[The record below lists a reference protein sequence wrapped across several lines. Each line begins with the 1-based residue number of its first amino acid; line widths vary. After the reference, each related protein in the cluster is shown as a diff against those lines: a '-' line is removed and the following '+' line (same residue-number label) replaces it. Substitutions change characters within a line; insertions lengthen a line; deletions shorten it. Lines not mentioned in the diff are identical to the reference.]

1 MTPQPHT
8 PQPPSLFNGG
18 GAATMA
24 PTLGSN
30 ASMREARTLM
40 DLMYD
45 GFYML
50 LLLRAKQGPADAEA
64 FRSHIKEFL
73 TSVERGATRLQ
84 SSAEDVHLCKY
95 AFCATVDELI
105 LMSKFS
111 ARDAWQRQPLQLQ
124 FFGEQL
130 AGEQF
135 FVKLEALRR
144 EGAARI
150 QILEVFHMCLLMGFQ
165 GKYIIEGS
173 EKLNYL
179 TSRLGDEIAHL
190 KGTRAAFAPHWAPPD
205 QISNK
210 LKNEIPLWVV
220 ASVFALLG
228 LLAFTGLRWQL
239 GRATRADLA
248 PYQEVV
254 KLAPQAAHITITL
267 P

>member
-1 MTPQPHT
+1 MNAPAH
-8 PQPPSLFNGG
+8 QPPSLFNAG
-18 GAATMA
+18 TPNTLT
-24 PTLGSN
+24 PTSGSTP
-30 ASMREARTLM
+30 REARTLL

-45 GFYML
+45 GFYL
-50 LLLRAKQGPADAEA
+50 LFLLRAKQGPSDAEA

-73 TSVERGATRLQ
+73 TSLERGATKLG

-105 LMSKFS
+105 LMSHFKV
-111 ARDAWQRQPLQLQ
+111 RDAWQRQPLQLQ

-165 GKYIIEGS
+165 GKYLIEGS

-179 TSRLGDEIAHL
+179 TARLGDEIAHL
-190 KGTRAAFAPHWAPPD
+190 KGSRAAFAPHWAPPD
-205 QISNK
+205 QVTNR
-210 LKNEIPLWVV
+210 LKNEVPLWVI

-228 LLAFTGLRWQL
+228 VLAFTGLRWQL
-239 GRATRADLA
+239 SRSTEKDLA

-254 KLAPQAAHITITL
+254 KLAPQAAHVTITL

>member
-1 MTPQPHT
+1 MNAQAT
-8 PQPPSLFNGG
+8 QPPSLFNAG
-18 GAATMA
+18 GASPLT
-24 PTLGSN
+24 PTSGSTP
-30 ASMREARTLM
+30 REARTLL

-45 GFYML
+45 GFYL
-50 LLLRAKQGPADAEA
+50 LFLLRAKQGPSDADT

-73 TSVERGATRLQ
+73 TGLERGATKLG

-105 LMSKFS
+105 LMSQFKV
-111 ARDAWQRQPLQLQ
+111 RDAWQRQPLQLQ

-144 EGAARI
+144 EGVSRI

-165 GKYIIEGS
+165 GKYLIEGS

-179 TSRLGDEIAHL
+179 TARLGDEIAHL
-190 KGTRAAFAPHWAPPD
+190 KGSRAAFAPHWAPPD
-205 QISNK
+205 QVTNR
-210 LKNEIPLWVV
+210 LKNEVPLWVIG
-220 ASVFALLG
+220 SVFALLG
-228 LLAFTGLRWQL
+228 VLAFTGLRWQL
-239 GRATRADLA
+239 SRNTERDLA
-248 PYQEVV
+248 AYQEVV
-254 KLAPQAAHITITL
+254 KLAPQAAHVTITL

>member
-1 MTPQPHT
+1 MNAQAT
-8 PQPPSLFNGG
+8 QPPSLFNAG
-18 GAATMA
+18 GASPLK
-24 PTLGSN
+24 PTSGSTP
-30 ASMREARTLM
+30 REARTLL

-45 GFYML
+45 GFYL
-50 LLLRAKQGPADAEA
+50 LFLLRAKQGPSDADT

-73 TSVERGATRLQ
+73 TGLERGATKLG

-105 LMSKFS
+105 LMSQFKV
-111 ARDAWQRQPLQLQ
+111 RDAWQRQPLQLQ

-135 FVKLEALRR
+135 FVKLETLRR
-144 EGAARI
+144 EGNSRI

-165 GKYIIEGS
+165 GKYLIEGS

-179 TSRLGDEIAHL
+179 TARLGDEIAHL
-190 KGTRAAFAPHWAPPD
+190 RGSRAAFAPHWAPPD
-205 QISNK
+205 QVTNR
-210 LKNEIPLWVV
+210 LKNEVPLWVI

-228 LLAFTGLRWQL
+228 VLAFTGLRWQL
-239 GRATRADLA
+239 SRNTERDLA
-248 PYQEVV
+248 PYQDVV
-254 KLAPQAAHITITL
+254 KLAPQAAHVTITL

>member
-1 MTPQPHT
+1 MNAPT
-8 PQPPSLFNGG
+8 PQPPSLFNAG
-18 GAATMA
+18 TPSTLT
-24 PTLGSN
+24 PTSGS
-30 ASMREARTLM
+30 SPREARTLL

-45 GFYML
+45 GFYL
-50 LLLRAKQGPADAEA
+50 LFLLRAKQGPSDAEA

-73 TSVERGATRLQ
+73 TSVERGATKLG

-105 LMSKFS
+105 LMSQFKV
-111 ARDAWQRQPLQLQ
+111 RDAWQRQPLQLQ

-144 EGAARI
+144 DGAARI

-165 GKYIIEGS
+165 GKYLIEGS

-179 TSRLGDEIAHL
+179 TARLGDEIAHL
-190 KGTRAAFAPHWAPPD
+190 KGSRAAFAPHWAPPD
-205 QISNK
+205 QVTNR
-210 LKNEIPLWVV
+210 LKNEVPLWVI

-228 LLAFTGLRWQL
+228 VLAFTGLRWQL
-239 GRATRADLA
+239 SRSTEKDLA

-254 KLAPQAAHITITL
+254 KLAPQAAHVTITL

>member
-1 MTPQPHT
+1 MTSQSHT
-8 PQPPSLFNGG
+8 QQPPSLFHGAS
-18 GAATMA
+18 AATA
-24 PTLGSN
+24 SPAAVGSAN
-30 ASMREARTLM
+30 LREARTLL
-40 DLMYD
+40 DLLYE

-50 LLLRAKQGPADAEA
+50 VLLRARQEPAHADA
-64 FRSHIKEFL
+64 FRAQIKELL
-73 TSVERGATRLQ
+73 TGLERGATRLRL
-84 SSAEDVHLCKY
+84 SAEDVHLCKY
-95 AFCATVDELI
+95 AFCATVDEAI
-105 LMSKFS
+105 LLSRFS
-111 ARDAWQRQPLQLQ
+111 IREAWQRQPLQLQ

-135 FVKLEALRR
+135 FVKLETLRR

-173 EKLNYL
+173 EKLSYL

-205 QISNK
+205 KISNK
-210 LKNEIPLWVV
+210 LRNEVPLWVLG
-220 ASVFALLG
+220 SVFGLLG

-239 GRATRADLA
+239 GRATEADLA
-248 PYQEVV
+248 PYQDVV
-254 KLAPQAAHITITL
+254 KLAPPVAHVTITL

>member
-1 MTPQPHT
+1 MNAQGTQA
-8 PQPPSLFNGG
+8 PSLFNGG
-18 GAATMA
+18 TSA
-24 PTLGSN
+24 PQPSTTGS
-30 ASMREARTLM
+30 SSREARTLL

-45 GFYML
+45 GFYL
-50 LLLRAKQGPADAEA
+50 LFLLRAKQGPSEAEA
-64 FRSHIKEFL
+64 FRAHIKEFL
-73 TSVERGATRLQ
+73 TGVERGASRLG

-95 AFCATVDELI
+95 AFCATVDEFI
-105 LMSKFS
+105 LLSQFNVRES
-111 ARDAWQRQPLQLQ
+111 WQRQPLQLQ

-135 FVKLEALRR
+135 FVRLEALRR

-179 TSRLGDEIAHL
+179 TARLGDEIAHL
-190 KGTRAAFAPHWAPPD
+190 KGSRAAFAPHWAPPD
-205 QISNK
+205 QVTHR
-210 LKNEIPLWVV
+210 LKNDVPLWVI

-228 LLAFTGLRWQL
+228 VLAFSGLRWQL
-239 GRATRADLA
+239 GRSTERALA
-248 PYQEVV
+248 AYQEVV
-254 KLAPQAAHITITL
+254 KLAPQAAHVTITL

>member
-1 MTPQPHT
+1 MNAQAT
-8 PQPPSLFNGG
+8 QPPSLFG
-18 GAATMA
+18 GATVPGVS
-24 PTLGSN
+24 PTTGSTP
-30 ASMREARTLM
+30 REARSLM

-45 GFYML
+45 GFYL
-50 LLLRAKQGPADAEA
+50 LFLLRAKQGPSDADA

-73 TSVERGATRLQ
+73 TGLERGATKLG

-95 AFCATVDELI
+95 AFCATVDEAI
-105 LMSKFS
+105 LMSQFKV
-111 ARDAWQRQPLQLQ
+111 RDAWQRQPLQLQ

-144 EGAARI
+144 EGASRV

-165 GKYIIEGS
+165 GKYLIEGS

-179 TSRLGDEIAHL
+179 TARLGDEIAHL
-190 KGTRAAFAPHWAPPD
+190 KGSRAAFAPHWAPPD
-205 QISNK
+205 QVRNR
-210 LKNEIPLWVV
+210 LKNEVPLWVI

-228 LLAFTGLRWQL
+228 VLAFTAMRWQL
-239 GRATRADLA
+239 ARSTERDLA
-248 PYQEVV
+248 AYHEVV
-254 KLAPQAAHITITL
+254 KLAPQAAHVTITL